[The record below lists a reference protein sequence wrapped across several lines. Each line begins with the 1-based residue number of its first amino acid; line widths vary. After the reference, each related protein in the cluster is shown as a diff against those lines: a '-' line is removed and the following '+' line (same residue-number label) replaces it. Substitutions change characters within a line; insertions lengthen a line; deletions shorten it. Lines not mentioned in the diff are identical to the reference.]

1 MPARFTA
8 TNNAIEKGLENAT
21 PKSAIGLI
29 DGWAT
34 EVEKTE
40 FTGSKGLHG
49 DLERLKKEL
58 QKDEPKGETVT
69 KIIGKLGAATTK
81 SADKVEDEKVA
92 EQVRNLGQ
100 ALTSSGTHD
109 GDDDDDA

>member
-21 PKSAIGLI
+21 PKAAIGLI

-34 EVEKTE
+34 EVEKNE

-58 QKDEPKGETVT
+58 EKDEPNGDAIGKLV
-69 KIIGKLGAATTK
+69 GKLGAATTK
-81 SADKVEDEKVA
+81 SADKCDDDKVA
-92 EQVRNLGQ
+92 EQLRSLGA
-100 ALTSSGTHD
+100 ALTKSGSE
-109 GDDDDDA
+109 

>member
-29 DGWAT
+29 DGWLA
-34 EVEKTE
+34 EVEKNE
-40 FTGSKGLHG
+40 FTGSKGIHS

-58 QKDEPKGETVT
+58 EKDQPNGEAVQKIV
-69 KIIGKLGAATTK
+69 GKLGAATTK
-81 SADKVEDEKVA
+81 SADRADDDKVA
-92 EQVRNLGQ
+92 DQLRKLGE

-109 GDDDDDA
+109 GDDA

>member
-34 EVEKTE
+34 ELEKNE
-40 FTGSKGLHG
+40 FSGSKGIHG

-58 QKDEPKGETVT
+58 EKDQPNGESIG
-69 KIIGKLGAATTK
+69 KIVHKLGAATTK
-81 SADKVEDEKVA
+81 SADKAEDEKVA
-92 EQVRNLGQ
+92 EQLRKLGE
-100 ALTSSGTHD
+100 ALTKSGQE
-109 GDDDDDA
+109 

>member
-29 DGWAT
+29 DSWST
-34 EVEKTE
+34 EVENNE

-49 DLERLKKEL
+49 DLEKLKKEL
-58 QKDEPKGETVT
+58 EKEEPNGESIG
-69 KIIGKLGAATTK
+69 KLLGKLGAATTK
-81 SADKVEDEKVA
+81 SADRCDNDKVA
-92 EQVRNLGQ
+92 EQLRSLGQ
-100 ALTSSGTHD
+100 ALSKSGSE
-109 GDDDDDA
+109 

>member
-29 DGWAT
+29 DGWST
-34 EVEKTE
+34 EVEKNE
-40 FTGSKGLHG
+40 FSGSKGIHS

-58 QKDEPKGETVT
+58 EKDEPNGEA
-69 KIIGKLGAATTK
+69 IGKTLHKLGAATSK
-81 SADKVEDEKVA
+81 SADKCDDEKVA
-92 EQVRNLGQ
+92 DQLRKLGE
-100 ALTSSGTHD
+100 ALTKSGQE
-109 GDDDDDA
+109 

>member
-1 MPARFTA
+1 MPQRFAA

-29 DGWAT
+29 ESWEQELDSADFSGA
-34 EVEKTE
+34 
-40 FTGSKGLHG
+40 KGIRA

-109 GDDDDDA
+109 GDDDDA

>member
-21 PKSAIGLI
+21 PKAAIGLI

-49 DLERLKKEL
+49 DLEKLKKEL
-58 QKDEPKGETVT
+58 ERDEPNGDAISKLV
-69 KIIGKLGAATTK
+69 GKLGAATTK
-81 SADKVEDEKVA
+81 SADKCDDEKVA
-92 EQVRNLGQ
+92 EQLRSLGE
-100 ALTSSGTHD
+100 ALTSSGQE
-109 GDDDDDA
+109 